1 MFALDRMIKVDDLS
15 EEFTMPK
22 DFNAED
28 YLEGIYG
35 VRIYPD
41 MKKEMVRLKV
51 YGMQVQ
57 YFRSLPLH
65 ASQKEIETRDDY
77 SVFSYYFTTDYDF
90 KQDILSFGD
99 KVEVLEPMSLREEIK
114 GVINEMLNKYK

>member
-1 MFALDRMIKVDDLS
+1 MIKVDDLT
-15 EEFTMPK
+15 EDFTMPK
-22 DFNAED
+22 EFVTED
-28 YLEGIYG
+28 YFAGVYG
-35 VRIYPD
+35 ARIYPD
-41 MKKEMVRLKV
+41 MKKEAVRLKV

-65 ASQKEIETRDDY
+65 SSQKEVETHDDY
-77 SVFSYYFTTDYDF
+77 SVFSYFLTTDYDF

-114 GVINEMLNKYK
+114 GLINKMLNRYNNGRIDR

>member
-1 MFALDRMIKVDDLS
+1 
-15 EEFTMPK
+15 
-22 DFNAED
+22 
-28 YLEGIYG
+28 
-35 VRIYPD
+35 
-41 MKKEMVRLKV
+41 MKNEAVRLKV

-65 ASQKEIETRDDY
+65 SSQKEVETHDDY
-77 SVFSYYFTTDYDF
+77 SVFSYFLTTDYDF

-114 GVINEMLNKYK
+114 GMINKMLNRYNNGKIDR